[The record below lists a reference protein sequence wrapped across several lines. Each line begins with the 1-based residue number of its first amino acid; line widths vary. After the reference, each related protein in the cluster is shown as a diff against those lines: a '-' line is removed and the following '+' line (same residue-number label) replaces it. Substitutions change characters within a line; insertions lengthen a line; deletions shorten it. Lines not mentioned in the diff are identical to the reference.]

1 MFSGDVDAELRRL
14 ADDPN
19 FPHGDAAR
27 RAVRF
32 RASGDVADLVAIR
45 DDPHPCGMTEVVF
58 AMAGSTRPWLNWV
71 PMPSEAISNL
81 ANEIGGRRARGEQ
94 LQVNGLGALR
104 RRAGQRHE
112 CLPQDHRPTRHRH
125 RRVPVP

>member
-1 MFSGDVDAELRRL
+1 
-14 ADDPN
+14 
-19 FPHGDAAR
+19 
-27 RAVRF
+27 
-32 RASGDVADLVAIR
+32 
-45 DDPHPCGMTEVVF
+45 
-58 AMAGSTRPWLNWV
+58 MAGSTRPWLNWV